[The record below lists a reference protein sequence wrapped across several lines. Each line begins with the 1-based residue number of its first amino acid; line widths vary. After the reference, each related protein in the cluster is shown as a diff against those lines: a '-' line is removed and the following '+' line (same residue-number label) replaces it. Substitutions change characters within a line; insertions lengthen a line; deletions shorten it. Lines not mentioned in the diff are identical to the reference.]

1 MKTITKAQF
10 AAILQVSTRTIDR
23 KRSAGEVLAPLNSRS
38 GHPRWSAT
46 EVERWL
52 AEGCPRA
59 DVWKR
64 LKRGRS

>member
-23 KRSAGEVLAPLNSRS
+23 KRSAGEVLEPINRS

-46 EVERWL
+46 DVERWI
-52 AEGCPRA
+52 AAGGPRA
-59 DVWKR
+59 EVWKR
-64 LKRGRS
+64 VRGRS